1 VEKEILKESFEFSK
15 ERNPLNNN
23 PKKSLSKNM
32 RSPAGMISGFGRKML
47 QIESR
52 SPVDLSRKAKFIT
65 TIAIGDPKMNQ
76 FHSTDQELNGKS
88 IAPP

>member
-1 VEKEILKESFEFSK
+1 
-15 ERNPLNNN
+15 
-23 PKKSLSKNM
+23 
-32 RSPAGMISGFGRKML
+32 MISGFGRKML